1 MAIAQRSDAR
11 GRAQVVTPRAPR
23 RLSQSRSRSGGGL
36 RLSERLKSA
45 ALFVKPALILGTVVL
60 LVVGYNALANSRLF
74 DLHHVSVSEA
84 SPTLQAEVEQAV
96 RRAVGSMKLLDV
108 NLGALKEKVEKI
120 PQVRSASV
128 ARVLPD
134 GIFVQ
139 VAERHPAVLVR
150 RQSGAQEERLVWLD
164 EDAIEMGEF
173 AGVTAA
179 GAGMPAEVP
188 PIAKGFEDGNR
199 SQAGVNAD
207 RERIAVYKK
216 LQSELSEGATSLWNL
231 LDEIDLR
238 DVKDVNLS
246 LARPHVLIHIG
257 STEFRT
263 RFERALTIIQAAKN
277 GDADALRR
285 LRTPEQ
291 RIEQLIQN
299 ANNFSFIDVARSD
312 RIVVNFA
319 SPGVDKPPV
328 KQEPKPTQGK
338 KK

>member
-1 MAIAQRSDAR
+1 LQ
-11 GRAQVVTPRAPR
+11 
-23 RLSQSRSRSGGGL
+23 QSRSRGSGL
-36 RLSERLKSA
+36 RLSERFKTA
-45 ALFVKPALILGTVVL
+45 AVFVKPAVGLITVVL
-60 LVVGYNALANSRLF
+60 LIIGYNALAGSRLF
-74 DLHHVSVSEA
+74 DLHQVSVSEV
-84 SPTLQAEVEQAV
+84 SPALQSEIEQTV
-96 RRAVGSMKLLDV
+96 RRAVGQTKLLDV
-108 NLGALKEKVEKI
+108 NLTMVKERLEKI
-120 PQVRSASV
+120 PQVRTASV

-139 VAERHPAVLVR
+139 VVERHPVVLVR

-164 EDAIEMGEF
+164 EDAVEMGEF
-173 AGVTAA
+173 ASLSATSSA
-179 GAGMPAEVP
+179 GGPAEVP

-199 SQAGVNAD
+199 SQAAVNAD

-216 LQSELSEGATSLWNL
+216 LQSEFSEGATPLWSL

-257 STEFRT
+257 SSDFRK
-263 RFERALTIIQAAKN
+263 RFEMALTIMQAAKS
-277 GDADALRR
+277 GDAEALRR

-291 RIEQLIQN
+291 KIDWLIQN
-299 ANNFSFIDVARSD
+299 ANNFSFIDTARSD

-319 SPGVDKPPV
+319 SPGVDKAPV
-328 KQEPKPTQGK
+328 KQETKPTQGK

>member
-1 MAIAQRSDAR
+1 
-11 GRAQVVTPRAPR
+11 VTPRAPR

-36 RLSERLKSA
+36 KLGQRLKDA
-45 ALFVKPALILGTVVL
+45 AILIKPAVVL
-60 LVVGYNALANSRLF
+60 VTVALLIVGYNALANSRLF
-74 DLHHVSVSEA
+74 DLHTVSVSQV
-84 SPTLQAEVEQAV
+84 SPALQSEIEQTV
-96 RRAVGSMKLLDV
+96 HRTVGQTKLLDV
-108 NLGALKEKVEKI
+108 NLIALKEKIEKI
-120 PQVRSASV
+120 PQVRSCSV

-134 GIFVQ
+134 GISVQ

-164 EDAIEMGEF
+164 EDAVEMGEF
-173 AGVTAA
+173 ASLTATA
-179 GAGMPAEVP
+179 GAGVPAEVP

-199 SQAGVNAD
+199 SQAAVNAD

-257 STEFRT
+257 STDFRK
-263 RFERALTIIQAAKN
+263 RFEMALTIMQAAKS

-291 RIEQLIQN
+291 KIEQLIQN
-299 ANNFSFIDVARSD
+299 ADHFSFIDTARSD

-319 SPGVDKPPV
+319 SPGVDKAPV
-328 KQEPKPTQGK
+328 KQESKPTEGK